1 MSGAAKGT
9 PVAGRRRPSSP
20 QPGGETVTIIAAL
33 SACCNSNCRNSRDR
47 PATASSGQAHAT
59 DQPWRPRPSRL
70 SPVARC
76 GRGCLMSWNRWV
88 HATDLHVAQASK
100 TPEMGDGCDWPRH
113 AERLTRSTG
122 RKHLNRQANGGP
134 AGRAESGCQAA
145 STAIAFSRWAR
156 ARHWHTPPWGSSSRV
171 KKGPSRMCA
180 AAPCQ
185 PLSRCYLRSTV
196 PVDRVVDVGNLY
208 LAVPEK
214 ERKKERER
222 ERERAQLVA
231 PHENATTAR
240 EQRRRPS
247 PGLNSTGGLCTVPRD
262 DVKESGVRR
271 LSAKHSDPHVA
282 PRPSLLAGCTFTWSL
297 SWPILC
303 SEPAN
308 SACQSSRSQCGFVH
322 RVLVRANNNTRMSQ
336 PPLPPPSLPLPNT
349 SRPPSDMTETQK
361 LPVFSPPGFLDFPHR
376 RLPPLDQLKPLEIP
390 PNAVPPRSDRQFR
403 SPSNTQL
410 PSIHSG
416 LPPRHD
422 YQPPTTV
429 HRPAAAPVEKL
440 LLQQPNQYTPPHS
453 NPPYSPQQYGP
464 PISPRSE
471 YDGRGPR
478 RLTEQHYTYEEPR
491 HVQHHPQQHAHVH
504 PHSQPHPHLHP
515 HPHSHSHSNSH
526 PPQPHPHQHAHAH
539 QHHEQP
545 YSSLASPVEHS
556 QQRAYA
562 PLPSPGYAPSYASSS
577 TPFRGSVGSLQHS
590 QRGSIAAPLRS
601 VAYSEPPAA
610 APPPRKQSRTIPLP
624 GSIPQPVYNEQLNLN
639 YELRVRQQPIAA
651 RACGFGERDRRVIDP
666 PPIIQLLVTDPKTGA
681 AEPEELRYS
690 LNVVHCTLWNAE
702 GTNEETAL
710 VQPDRRTTR
719 RLMGQLVAS
728 PSVAKDEHDVE
739 GCFFCFP
746 DLSCRT
752 HGKYRLRFVLMRID
766 PMNLHVGGFSPILT
780 EVLSDVFTVYTAKD
794 FPGMRPSSAL
804 TRALK
809 LQGCNIQVKKGNE
822 KALARKRLTT
832 SQEHDSID
840 DEEQKRR
847 RRD

>member
-1 MSGAAKGT
+1 
-9 PVAGRRRPSSP
+9 
-20 QPGGETVTIIAAL
+20 
-33 SACCNSNCRNSRDR
+33 
-47 PATASSGQAHAT
+47 
-59 DQPWRPRPSRL
+59 
-70 SPVARC
+70 
-76 GRGCLMSWNRWV
+76 
-88 HATDLHVAQASK
+88 
-100 TPEMGDGCDWPRH
+100 
-113 AERLTRSTG
+113 
-122 RKHLNRQANGGP
+122 
-134 AGRAESGCQAA
+134 
-145 STAIAFSRWAR
+145 
-156 ARHWHTPPWGSSSRV
+156 
-171 KKGPSRMCA
+171 
-180 AAPCQ
+180 
-185 PLSRCYLRSTV
+185 
-196 PVDRVVDVGNLY
+196 
-208 LAVPEK
+208 
-214 ERKKERER
+214 
-222 ERERAQLVA
+222 
-231 PHENATTAR
+231 
-240 EQRRRPS
+240 
-247 PGLNSTGGLCTVPRD
+247 
-262 DVKESGVRR
+262 
-271 LSAKHSDPHVA
+271 
-282 PRPSLLAGCTFTWSL
+282 
-297 SWPILC
+297 
-303 SEPAN
+303 
-308 SACQSSRSQCGFVH
+308 
-322 RVLVRANNNTRMSQ
+322 MSQ
-336 PPLPPPSLPLPNT
+336 PPPPPPPSLPLPNA
-349 SRPPSDMTETQK
+349 SRAPSDMTETQK
-361 LPVFSPPGFLDFPHR
+361 LPIFSPPGFLDYPHR

-390 PNAVPPRSDRQFR
+390 PNAVPPRSDHQFR
-403 SPSNTQL
+403 SPINTQL

-422 YQPPTTV
+422 YHQPAAT
-429 HRPAAAPVEKL
+429 HRPAAPVDK
-440 LLQQPNQYTPPHS
+440 LLQQSNPYTPPHS

-464 PISPRSE
+464 SISPRSE
-471 YDGRGPR
+471 YDSRGPR
-478 RLTEQHYTYEEPR
+478 RLTEQRYAYEEPR
-491 HVQHHPQQHAHVH
+491 HVQHHHHHQHQH
-504 PHSQPHPHLHP
+504 
-515 HPHSHSHSNSH
+515 
-526 PPQPHPHQHAHAH
+526 PQPHAHAH

-545 YSSLASPVEHS
+545 YTSLASPVEQS
-556 QQRAYA
+556 QQRTYA
-562 PLPSPGYAPSYASSS
+562 PLPSPGYTPSYASSS

-590 QRGSIAAPLRS
+590 QRGSIAAPLGS
-601 VAYSEPPAA
+601 GVYPEPAA
-610 APPPRKQSRTIPLP
+610 AVAPPPRKQTRAIPLP

-710 VQPDRRTTR
+710 IQPDRRTTR

-822 KALARKRLTT
+822 KTLARKRLTT

-840 DEEQKRR
+840 DDEQKRR